1 MARLFYCAKSNCGE
15 ATILFI
21 FSVFIFL
28 GLITI
33 STLLIKKHI
42 TIQIELLNLKI
53 CHSKIEKHH
62 LDYVRSIE
70 AGNKIIIL
78 SHLGKAYMPLAI
90 TSRSINK
97 IVRYAQE
104 YKYHHYIYKLL
115 RTPRCNQISKTDYMS
130 PYPFI
135 RRNGYFKR
143 ENSGI
148 VKKKKSTYKRNLCF
162 NSIKVNIKNTY
173 RINLTGTST
182 KWTARD
188 MAYCL

>member
-1 MARLFYCAKSNCGE
+1 MARLFYRVKSNSGE

-21 FSVFIFL
+21 LSIFIFL
-28 GLITI
+28 GLTTV
-33 STLLIKKHI
+33 STLLIKKHM
-42 TIQIELLNLKI
+42 TTQIQLLHLKI

-62 LDYVRSIE
+62 LSYVRSIE

-104 YKYHHYIYKLL
+104 YQYHYYIYKLL
-115 RTPRCNQISKTDYMS
+115 RIPRCHQSAIIDYVS
-130 PYPFI
+130 PYPFV
-135 RRNGYFKR
+135 RGKGYFRR
-143 ENSGI
+143 EKSGI

-173 RINLTGTST
+173 KINLTGTST
-182 KWTARD
+182 KWSAKD
-188 MAYCL
+188 IVYCP